1 MKVYFRE
8 VRVSSTGRK
17 ELIDVTHDIAG
28 IVRGSGVTDGICLVH
43 SMHSTSAI
51 IINEHEGGLLNDLAS
66 KVRSEF
72 PEDQDWQHNRIDDN
86 ADAHLAGSFIG
97 PSVTVPVRGGSL
109 VLGTWQRVFFFELD
123 GPRSDR
129 RIVVEVLGE

>member
-1 MKVYFRE
+1 LKIYFRE

-17 ELIDVTHDIAG
+17 EPIDVTRDIAG
-28 IVRGSGVTDGICLVH
+28 IVRGSGVTDGICVVH

-51 IINEHEGGLLNDLAS
+51 IINEHEGGLLNDLVS

-72 PEDQDWQHNRIDDN
+72 PADQDWQHNRIDDN